1 MAESSP
7 QPPDR
12 AGRVPVP
19 VADPLGAA
27 NCLSL
32 LAMLGGTTWCGRQDR
47 HGAGRTSRPRWSPSL
62 RRRTDQPATVG
73 EATAGVL
80 LRATGRPPTC
90 CLPRRGAVSRSAAE
104 TAAGIGPAA
113 AGRAAEGSAYGMF
126 GR

>member
-27 NCLSL
+27 NCLSVR
-32 LAMLGGTTWCGRQDR
+32 AMLGGTTWCGRQDR
-47 HGAGRTSRPRWSPSL
+47 HGGGEPAGHGGPHLFIGVR
-62 RRRTDQPATVG
+62 DQPATVG

-90 CLPRRGAVSRSAAE
+90 CLPRRGAVARSLTGMSPRA
-104 TAAGIGPAA
+104 PRP
-113 AGRAAEGSAYGMF
+113 GRAAGVVLG
-126 GR
+126 GCPL